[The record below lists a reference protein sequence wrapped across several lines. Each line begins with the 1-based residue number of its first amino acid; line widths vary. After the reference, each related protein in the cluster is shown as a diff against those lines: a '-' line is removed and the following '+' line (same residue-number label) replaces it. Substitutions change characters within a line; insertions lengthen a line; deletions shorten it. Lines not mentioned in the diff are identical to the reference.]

1 MAAMMEEEVSVMRVA
16 RPLVALL
23 VAATLL
29 AAGSMARAEFRREA
43 GAEPLVVAQLPPDQR
58 RLMRQEMREHW
69 RQMPPDERQRLP
81 DGRRERWQQMPPQDR
96 QRWQQMPPEDR
107 QRLREEMRGRRDE
120 SGGGYGGGYGPG
132 SRGPG
137 GGYRGGRP

>member
-1 MAAMMEEEVSVMRVA
+1 MVAMTEEKVSIMRGVRWLA
-16 RPLVALL
+16 GLL

-29 AAGSMARAEFRREA
+29 AAGGAVRAEFRREA
-43 GAEPLVVAQLPPDQR
+43 GAMPLELAQLPPDQR

-69 RQMPPDERQRLP
+69 
-81 DGRRERWQQMPPQDR
+81 QQMPPEDRQRLRDERR

-107 QRLREEMRGRRDE
+107 QRLREEMRGRRDDF
-120 SGGGYGGGYGPG
+120 GGGYGPG
-132 SRGPG
+132 PRGPG

>member
-1 MAAMMEEEVSVMRVA
+1 MRVA
-16 RPLVALL
+16 RPLAALL

-29 AAGSMARAEFRREA
+29 AAGSVARAEFRREA

-69 RQMPPDERQRLP
+69 QQMPPDERQRLR

-120 SGGGYGGGYGPG
+120 SGGGYYGPG
-132 SRGPG
+132 PRGPG

>member
-1 MAAMMEEEVSVMRVA
+1 MVAMMEERVLILRLA
-16 RPLVALL
+16 HPLAALL

-29 AAGSMARAEFRREA
+29 AAGGVARAEFRREA
-43 GAEPLVVAQLPPDQR
+43 GAAPLVVAQLPPDQR

-69 RQMPPDERQRLP
+69 QQIPPDERQRLR
-81 DGRRERWQQMPPQDR
+81 DGRRERWE
-96 QRWQQMPPEDR
+96 QMPPEDR

-120 SGGGYGGGYGPG
+120 SGGGYGPGP
-132 SRGPG
+132 RGPA

>member
-1 MAAMMEEEVSVMRVA
+1 MMDEKLSIMRLA
-16 RPLVALL
+16 HPLAALL

-29 AAGSMARAEFRREA
+29 AASSVAQAEFRLEA
-43 GAEPLVVAQLPPDQR
+43 GAAPLVVAQLPPDQR

-69 RQMPPDERQRLP
+69 QQMPPDERQRLR
-81 DGRRERWQQMPPQDR
+81 DGRRERWQQMPQQMPQQQDR

-120 SGGGYGGGYGPG
+120 SGGGYGTGP
-132 SRGPG
+132 RGPA